1 MTGMP
6 TMRATISTEKTS
18 RVEEFESSLR
28 RILDVEV
35 AVVVVVAAAAAVS
48 VIAIEVA
55 VGATHPV
62 LVPSIASLSK
72 MSAPRLPGR

>member
-6 TMRATISTEKTS
+6 TMRATISTEKTF

-35 AVVVVVAAAAAVS
+35 AVVVVAAVS

>member
-35 AVVVVVAAAAAVS
+35 AVVVVAAAAVS

>member
-1 MTGMP
+1 
-6 TMRATISTEKTS
+6 MRATISTEKTS

-35 AVVVVVAAAAAVS
+35 AVVVVAAAAVS

>member
-1 MTGMP
+1 
-6 TMRATISTEKTS
+6 MRATISTEKTS

-35 AVVVVVAAAAAVS
+35 AVVVVAAAAVS

-72 MSAPRLPGR
+72 MSALRLPGR

>member
-6 TMRATISTEKTS
+6 TMRATISTEKTF

-35 AVVVVVAAAAAVS
+35 AVVVVAAAAAVS

-72 MSAPRLPGR
+72 MSALRLPGR